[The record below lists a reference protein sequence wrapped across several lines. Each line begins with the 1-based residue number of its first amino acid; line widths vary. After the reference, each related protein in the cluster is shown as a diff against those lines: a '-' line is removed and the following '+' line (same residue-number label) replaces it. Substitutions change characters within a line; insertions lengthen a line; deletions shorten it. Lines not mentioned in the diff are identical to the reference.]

1 MPAPPLIPL
10 DADEALVA
18 SKLEGIRNLSTERI
32 LKSLEPGA
40 EHALRARPDGTIL
53 NGHHRLK
60 ILRERGVDVNDLPRE
75 VLPKAAMPDLG

>member
-32 LKSLEPGA
+32 LKSLE
-40 EHALRARPDGTIL
+40 
-53 NGHHRLK
+53 
-60 ILRERGVDVNDLPRE
+60 